1 MKSLKIGEL
10 EAKIPLIQGGMGVG
24 ISLSG
29 LAGAVAL
36 EGGIGVISTAQI
48 GYKEP
53 DWDRN
58 PIEANLRAIKK
69 EVKKAKEISHGGII
83 ATNIMV
89 ATKFYDKYVKA
100 AIDAGVDMIIS
111 GAGLPLNLPELAR
124 KSKVKLAPIVSSKKA
139 AQIIF
144 RRWERN
150 YNTTPDCVIVEG
162 PNAGGHLGFKPD
174 EIEQYNVCRNDE
186 PENTDKYNKT
196 ETNNINN
203 INVCRKA
210 NSVNL
215 EFDNRAK
222 TKLYS
227 DEIKDIID
235 FVHTYEEKCEKDI
248 PVVVAG
254 GIYDK
259 SDADCI
265 FELGASGIQVATPFV
280 ATKECDAHEN
290 YKMAYVNCKKD
301 DIEIIKSPVGM
312 PGRAIKNPFISH
324 VMAGERVKPKRCL
337 GCLKNCNPAEVPYCI
352 TEALIKAAKGEIGEA
367 LLFCGA
373 DVWKAEKIETVK
385 EVIDSLLGDCV

>member
-162 PNAGGHLGFKPD
+162 PNAGGHLGFKPE

-203 INVCRKA
+203 INVCQKA

-312 PGRAIKNPFISH
+312 PARAINNKFLK
-324 VMAGERVKPKRCL
+324 RVKKEGRIAPIKCHQ
-337 GCLKNCNPAEVPYCI
+337 CVSTCNMLETPYCI
-352 TEALIKAAKGEIGEA
+352 TDALINAVSGNVDEGLI
-367 LLFCGA
+367 FCGA
-373 DVWKAEKIETVK
+373 YAYKINDISTVK
-385 EVIDSLLGDCV
+385 DIIKNNF